1 MARLRLRTWP
11 NGGLRHGFAETPAAK
26 PPLGHSEAS
35 WYTPGVTTWIRLH
48 GTTAGAIFIA
58 STLTIIFGIMAVDS
72 WLGAFYPDRLDP
84 KFARLTGSIADTDP
98 TRASSG
104 AAGNTSALIGLVMG
118 IVVILSIVIIIGLT
132 FRGQW
137 AREAAFVIYGFLA
150 LLVLAASLGGL
161 AADPPAPS
169 AWTGVLVGVA
179 DLAIVGL
186 LMAPA
191 TSRDFSGRP
200 ANRR

>member
-1 MARLRLRTWP
+1 
-11 NGGLRHGFAETPAAK
+11 
-26 PPLGHSEAS
+26 
-35 WYTPGVTTWIRLH
+35 
-48 GTTAGAIFIA
+48 
-58 STLTIIFGIMAVDS
+58 LTIIFGITAVDS
-72 WLGAFYPDRLDP
+72 WLGAFYPERLDP
-84 KFARLTGSIADTDP
+84 TFARLTGSIADTDP

-104 AAGNTSALIGLVMG
+104 AAGNASALIGLVMG
-118 IVVILSIVIIIGLT
+118 IVVILSIVIIIGLM

-150 LLVLAASLGGL
+150 LLALAASLAGL

-191 TSRDFSGRP
+191 TSRDFSSRP
-200 ANRR
+200 ANRS

>member
-1 MARLRLRTWP
+1 M
-11 NGGLRHGFAETPAAK
+11 
-26 PPLGHSEAS
+26 
-35 WYTPGVTTWIRLH
+35 TTWIRAH

-58 STLTIIFGIMAVDS
+58 STLTIIFGVIAVDS
-72 WLGAFYPDRLDP
+72 WLGAIYPDRLDP
-84 KFARLTGSIADTDP
+84 DFARLTGSIADTDP
-98 TRASSG
+98 TQASSG
-104 AAGNTSALIGLVMG
+104 AAGNASALIGLVMG

-150 LLVLAASLGGL
+150 FVALAASLAGL

-200 ANRR
+200 AIHR